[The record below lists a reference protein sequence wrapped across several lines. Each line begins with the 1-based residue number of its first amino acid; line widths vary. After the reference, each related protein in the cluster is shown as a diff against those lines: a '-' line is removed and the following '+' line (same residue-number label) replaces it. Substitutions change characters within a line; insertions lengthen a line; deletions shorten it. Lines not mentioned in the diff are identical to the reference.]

1 MRIDRENLRQL
12 HVKYTEILRLRRL
25 ALSDPSHDPKL
36 EMVAL
41 ARSFPG
47 ALREMDL
54 LPLGVVE
61 ARLAMVGAVIAGDA
75 PPTPWM
81 DASLRF
87 HSLVRGALVAK
98 RFLAG
103 RRAIDETT
111 LAAFVA
117 HAANEREPDESLAWQ
132 DSLALLADPPHGR
145 LLDLVF
151 ERLATRL
158 GTTEDEARALVF
170 SKNRK
175 R

>member
-1 MRIDRENLRQL
+1 M
-12 HVKYTEILRLRRL
+12 RRL

-41 ARSFPG
+41 AHSFPG
-47 ALREMDL
+47 ALREIEL

-61 ARLAMVGAVIAGDA
+61 ARLALVEAVLADEA
-75 PPTPWM
+75 PPMPWM

-87 HSLVRGALVAK
+87 HSLLRGALVAK

-103 RRAIDETT
+103 RRAIDDATV
-111 LAAFVA
+111 AAFAA
-117 HAANEREPDESLAWQ
+117 HAASEREPDEILAWQ
-132 DSLALLADPPHGR
+132 DSLALVADPPRGR
-145 LLDLVF
+145 VLDLVF
-151 ERLATRL
+151 DRLAKTL
-158 GTTEDEARALVF
+158 GTTDDEARALIF